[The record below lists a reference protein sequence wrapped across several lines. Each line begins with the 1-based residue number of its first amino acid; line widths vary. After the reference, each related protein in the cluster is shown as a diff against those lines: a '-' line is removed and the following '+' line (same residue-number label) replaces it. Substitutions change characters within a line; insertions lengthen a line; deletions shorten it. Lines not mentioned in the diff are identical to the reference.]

1 MNKAELKEAVCKAID
16 ARYADIEKV
25 AMDIFAEPELGFKEK
40 KTSAKVKAVFD
51 SLGMNYTDG
60 WGITGVK
67 ARMQG
72 RNSRR
77 TVALLGELD
86 AIICRDHPNC
96 DPVTGAAHCCG
107 HNVQIANLVA
117 VAMAFKDA
125 GIMKEL
131 DGDVVFFAVPAE
143 LKLITATAFVK
154 KVNCVIWAAK
164 RKSLPRAVLTTSTCP
179 CKCTWIRRTIPM
191 ANSKWAPAAMALSVN

>member
-77 TVALLGELD
+77 
-86 AIICRDHPNC
+86 
-96 DPVTGAAHCCG
+96 
-107 HNVQIANLVA
+107 
-117 VAMAFKDA
+117 
-125 GIMKEL
+125 
-131 DGDVVFFAVPAE
+131 
-143 LKLITATAFVK
+143 
-154 KVNCVIWAAK
+154 
-164 RKSLPRAVLTTSTCP
+164 
-179 CKCTWIRRTIPM
+179 RT
-191 ANSKWAPAAMALSVN
+191 

>member
-25 AMDIFAEPELGFKEK
+25 AVDIFAEPELGFKEK
-40 KTSAKVKAVFD
+40 KTSTKVKAVFD

-125 GIMKEL
+125 DIMKEL

-143 LKLITATAFVK
+143 EYVEIDYR
-154 KVNCVIWAAK
+154 N
-164 RKSLPRAVLTTSTCP
+164 SLREKGQLRYLGGKAQIIAEGGFDDIDMAMQMHVE
-179 CKCTWIRRTIPM
+179 